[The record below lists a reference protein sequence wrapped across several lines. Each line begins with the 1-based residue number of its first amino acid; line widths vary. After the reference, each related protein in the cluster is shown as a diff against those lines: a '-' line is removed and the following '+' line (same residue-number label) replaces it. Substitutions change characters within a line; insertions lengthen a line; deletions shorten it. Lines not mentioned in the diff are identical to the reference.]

1 MQKFQKLRD
10 KHAPRLNLQEY
21 RAKLQKFENRAFA
34 AEIFNRYV
42 KAKEVCV
49 QNLVFLRVY
58 TIHKKES
65 CGTKVAARPKTE
77 FCVREYETNCSRGW
91 APSAILGPKMEP
103 KHETF

>member
-10 KHAPRLNLQEY
+10 KHTPRLNLQEY
-21 RAKLQKFENRAFA
+21 RAKLQKFENRVFA
-34 AEIFNRYV
+34 AQIFNRYV
-42 KAKEVCV
+42 KAKGFCV

-77 FCVREYETNCSRGW
+77 FCVREYETNCSLGW
-91 APSAILGPKMEP
+91 APRAIWSTKTEP